1 MSAGPGFRAGLKRT
15 RGTLSGFSRIPVARC
30 TSPGPAAP
38 RLFEV
43 PSSLASAHQA
53 RIARTEGQRSLGI
66 SGWDVADCGHGD
78 WLDGPSRDAYAD
90 GLVGEARVGPLCSVP
105 GMSKLARVSPLHRV
119 AAATIGSLLHRIAAT
134 LAGPAAE

>member
-1 MSAGPGFRAGLKRT
+1 MWLTVGMFTEHAVQLDMGYP
-15 RGTLSGFSRIPVARC
+15 
-30 TSPGPAAP
+30 
-38 RLFEV
+38 
-43 PSSLASAHQA
+43 
-53 RIARTEGQRSLGI
+53 IARARFLEL
-66 SGWDVADCGHGD
+66 AHGD